1 MRALPASG
9 ACRRNSARMNGMAAG
24 GVMRFCAARRAALQF
39 AHAPP
44 TRSQHRPRRHR
55 PPGAAGGLP
64 SPAEAARAAERGGA
78 DFITLH
84 LREDRRHITDAD
96 LPQIAQAVSTH
107 INLEIAAVPEMREIA
122 LKFQPAKICLVPERR
137 EEITTEGGLNAANN
151 IPALREF
158 CAALR
163 RMEVSL
169 FVDAQPEQV
178 RAAKEIG
185 AAAIELHTG
194 PFANA
199 DNPAAELEKLQAAA
213 RLGAQLGMK
222 VNAGH
227 GLRTDNVG
235 AVAAIPQIA
244 ELNIGH
250 AVVARAI
257 LLGMENATRE
267 MAAAIAQAR

>member
-1 MRALPASG
+1 MPPQL
-9 ACRRNSARMNGMAAG
+9 
-24 GVMRFCAARRAALQF
+24 GVNIDHVATVRQARRADY
-39 AHAPP
+39 
-44 TRSQHRPRRHR
+44 
-55 PPGAAGGLP
+55 P

-96 LPQIAQAVSTH
+96 LPQIAEAVTTH

-137 EEITTEGGLNAANN
+137 EEITTEGGLNAAAD

-158 CAALR
+158 CAALLH
-163 RMEVSL
+163 MEVSL
-169 FVDAQPEQV
+169 FVDARPEQV

-199 DNPAAELEKLQAAA
+199 ANPAAELEKLQAAA
-213 RLGAQLGMK
+213 RLGAQLGLK

-227 GLRTDNVG
+227 GLRTDNVA

-257 LLGMENATRE
+257 FLGMENATRE

>member
-1 MRALPASG
+1 MPPQL
-9 ACRRNSARMNGMAAG
+9 
-24 GVMRFCAARRAALQF
+24 GVNIDHVATVRQARRADY
-39 AHAPP
+39 
-44 TRSQHRPRRHR
+44 
-55 PPGAAGGLP
+55 P

>member
-1 MRALPASG
+1 MPPQL
-9 ACRRNSARMNGMAAG
+9 
-24 GVMRFCAARRAALQF
+24 GVNIDHVATVRQARRADY
-39 AHAPP
+39 
-44 TRSQHRPRRHR
+44 
-55 PPGAAGGLP
+55 P

-158 CAALR
+158 CAALL

-227 GLRTDNVG
+227 GLRADNVA

-250 AVVARAI
+250 AIVSRAI

>member
-1 MRALPASG
+1 MR
-9 ACRRNSARMNGMAAG
+9 RYNSPMPPQL
-24 GVMRFCAARRAALQF
+24 GVNIDHVATVRQARRADY
-39 AHAPP
+39 
-44 TRSQHRPRRHR
+44 
-55 PPGAAGGLP
+55 P

>member
-1 MRALPASG
+1 MPPQL
-9 ACRRNSARMNGMAAG
+9 
-24 GVMRFCAARRAALQF
+24 GVNIDHVATVRQARRADY
-39 AHAPP
+39 
-44 TRSQHRPRRHR
+44 
-55 PPGAAGGLP
+55 P

-122 LKFQPAKICLVPERR
+122 VKFQPAKICLVPERR

-158 CAALR
+158 CAALLH
-163 RMEVSL
+163 MEVSL
-169 FVDAQPEQV
+169 FVDAHPEQV

-227 GLRTDNVG
+227 GLRTDNVA

-250 AVVARAI
+250 AIVARAI

-267 MAAAIAQAR
+267 MAAAIAQAQ

>member
-1 MRALPASG
+1 MPPQL
-9 ACRRNSARMNGMAAG
+9 
-24 GVMRFCAARRAALQF
+24 GVNIDHVATVRQARRADY
-39 AHAPP
+39 
-44 TRSQHRPRRHR
+44 
-55 PPGAAGGLP
+55 P

-137 EEITTEGGLNAANN
+137 EEITTEGGLNAAGN

-158 CAALR
+158 CAALLH
-163 RMEVSL
+163 MEVSL

-227 GLRTDNVG
+227 GLRTDNVA

-250 AVVARAI
+250 AIVARAI

-267 MAAAIAQAR
+267 MAAAIAQAQ

>member
-1 MRALPASG
+1 MPPQLGINIDHVATVRQ
-9 ACRRNSARMNGMAAG
+9 
-24 GVMRFCAARRAALQF
+24 ARRADY
-39 AHAPP
+39 
-44 TRSQHRPRRHR
+44 
-55 PPGAAGGLP
+55 P

-84 LREDRRHITDAD
+84 LREDRRHITDVD

-137 EEITTEGGLNAANN
+137 EEITTEGGLNAAND

-158 CAALR
+158 CAALLQNN
-163 RMEVSL
+163 MEVSL
-169 FVDAQPEQV
+169 FVDADSQQV

-199 DNPAAELEKLQAAA
+199 ENPAPELEKLQAAA

-227 GLRTDNVG
+227 GLRTDNVA

-257 LLGMENATRE
+257 FLGMENATRE
-267 MAAAIAQAR
+267 MATAIAKAR